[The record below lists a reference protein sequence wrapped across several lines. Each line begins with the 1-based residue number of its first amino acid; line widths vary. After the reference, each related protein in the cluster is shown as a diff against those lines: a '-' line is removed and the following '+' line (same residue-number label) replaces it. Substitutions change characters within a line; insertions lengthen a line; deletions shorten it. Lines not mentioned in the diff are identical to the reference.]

1 MKLYLPITVDLYN
14 AYPLSIMNVQQNN
27 IGRGALVT
35 LTAAGQVVVPT
46 KESLYV
52 YAKKQD
58 GTMVYATCTMSGSQI
73 KIDYDEQMTAVPG
86 TMTMELQMVDASGN
100 SITTPI
106 FMINVQPSNINYR
119 QITSSDE
126 FLALVDALNQV
137 DSFQSQINALN
148 EKLIPFDFYVPSGSD
163 INDPEFSKFGFY
175 SGANL
180 VNAPTASWF
189 QWFTFPL
196 NGNPNYP
203 AQLGFTIERGNTRIF
218 TRGTLI
224 EGSSKVWADW
234 VEYITKTYADNMF
247 KIIEKSSESFSVP
260 QNSNFG
266 TEIVVPIPSGYKY
279 VCIIDVWSASMNIVS
294 TNRWLDSGTGEEVK
308 IKVNGRNVS
317 DQGVDVFRVHV
328 SVLVQKL

>member
-1 MKLYLPITVDLYN
+1 MKNPKTGSARLTPDTRPETIETYIETNGDQTATYKFFNAHPIISGILDKLAFFRTHAAAVYYNRLANKTV
-14 AYPLSIMNVQQNN
+14 
-27 IGRGALVT
+27 
-35 LTAAGQVVVPT
+35 
-46 KESLYV
+46 
-52 YAKKQD
+52 KQKFD
-58 GTMVYATCTMSGSQI
+58 
-73 KIDYDEQMTAVPG
+73 D
-86 TMTMELQMVDASGN
+86 VDAAVG
-100 SITTPI
+100 
-106 FMINVQPSNINYR
+106 
-119 QITSSDE
+119 E
-126 FLALVDALNQV
+126 
-137 DSFQSQINALN
+137 LN

-317 DQGVDVFRVHV
+317 DQGVDVFRVHA
-328 SVLVQKL
+328 SILAQKI

>member
-175 SGANL
+175 SGVNL

-279 VCIIDVWSASMNIVS
+279 VCILDVWSASMNVVS
-294 TNRWLDSGTGEEVK
+294 TNRWLDSGTSAEVK
-308 IKVNGRNVS
+308 IKVNGRNIS
-317 DQGVDVFRVHV
+317 NQNVDVFRVHA
-328 SVLVQKL
+328 SILAQKI